1 MLIQQLNEVLEFMQ
15 DVEVRAKF
23 FDVVPLVLFVHE
35 QFQYHVLVVA
45 LVVLTHEQ
53 F

>member
-1 MLIQQLNEVLEFMQ
+1 MQ
-15 DVEVRAKF
+15 FDEVRARF
-23 FDVVPLVLFVHE
+23 LDVVPLVLLVHE
-35 QFQYHVLVVA
+35 QFQYHVLEVA